1 MQDAVVPS
9 GELVEAV
16 DAGVDVEHVVG
27 QCVEGLCEVECLL
40 RPELFVGILVEDFH
54 GLFERNPFAGIDLGV
69 DIVNLL
75 IMKRGDVWAL
85 VEKRRHV
92 LEECSRT
99 DEDDEGVTRNDDIA
113 PVLIDAIEFAVFAA
127 RAFEEIAQGFV
138 ELHFSG
144 RRFDDATAR
153 LFVQLDRRLPTLGSF
168 AWRRVW

>member
-1 MQDAVVPS
+1 MGFQMK
-9 GELVEAV
+9 
-16 DAGVDVEHVVG
+16 
-27 QCVEGLCEVECLL
+27 EGSKKGN
-40 RPELFVGILVEDFH
+40 RGGR
-54 GLFERNPFAGIDLGV
+54 GL
-69 DIVNLL
+69 
-75 IMKRGDVWAL
+75 
-85 VEKRRHV
+85 KRRHV
-92 LEECSRT
+92 LEKCSRT

-127 RAFEEIAQGFV
+127 RAFDEIAQGFV